1 MPTTIR
7 VAWTANP
14 ASEQVTNYKVF
25 QQKDGG
31 SFTLVGNSGAATQ
44 FDILN
49 PLPGVYNY
57 KIVPQNIAGDGPESD
72 VGAGP
77 TLPTKPTT
85 PTVTVIVS

>member
-1 MPTTIR
+1 
-7 VAWTANP
+7 VL
-14 ASEQVTNYKVF
+14 

-31 SFTLVGNSGAATQ
+31 AFNLVGNAPASP
-44 FDILN
+44 FDLVSL
-49 PLPGVYNY
+49 PPGVYNY
-57 KIVPQNIAGDGPESD
+57 KIIAQNIAGDSAESD